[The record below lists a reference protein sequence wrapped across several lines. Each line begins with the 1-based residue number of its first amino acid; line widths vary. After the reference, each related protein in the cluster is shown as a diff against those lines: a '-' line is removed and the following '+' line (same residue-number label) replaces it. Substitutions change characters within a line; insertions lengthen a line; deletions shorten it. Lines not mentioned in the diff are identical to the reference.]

1 MVAAVSSLLERVVA
15 TLCPVVSGLAVVTF
29 VIFSVMAFVAEW
41 ILPHWRA
48 QWTYFE
54 DNLCA
59 DRWECRNYGSFMYL
73 LHTPILLAA
82 VIDVDRREH
91 GPRLR
96 ERYLA
101 VAVLAPEFAHRV
113 VELVDVDAPVG
124 VQMDA
129 HVMRGGQYPIAIAT
143 AIA

>member
-1 MVAAVSSLLERVVA
+1 MSSLLERVVA

-82 VIDVDRREH
+82 VIDVYSKRPASLLKHTPGLAACLAKHVTHKVRRDSPVQSMDRH
-91 GPRLR
+91 NHQ
-96 ERYLA
+96 A
-101 VAVLAPEFAHRV
+101 SDFTA
-113 VELVDVDAPVG
+113 
-124 VQMDA
+124 Q
-129 HVMRGGQYPIAIAT
+129 HV
-143 AIA
+143 

>member
-1 MVAAVSSLLERVVA
+1 
-15 TLCPVVSGLAVVTF
+15 
-29 VIFSVMAFVAEW
+29 MAFVAEW

-82 VIDVDRREH
+82 VIDVYSKRPASLLKHTPGLAACLACLTAYIIILSRR
-91 GPRLR
+91 
-96 ERYLA
+96 
-101 VAVLAPEFAHRV
+101 
-113 VELVDVDAPVG
+113 
-124 VQMDA
+124 
-129 HVMRGGQYPIAIAT
+129 RGM
-143 AIA
+143 

>member
-73 LHTPILLAA
+73 LHTLILLAA
-82 VIDVDRREH
+82 VIDVYSKRPASLLI
-91 GPRLR
+91 GPDFDFIFRA
-96 ERYLA
+96 E
-101 VAVLAPEFAHRV
+101 LAPFF
-113 VELVDVDAPVG
+113 
-124 VQMDA
+124 
-129 HVMRGGQYPIAIAT
+129 
-143 AIA
+143 

>member
-15 TLCPVVSGLAVVTF
+15 TLCPVVSGLAVATF

-82 VIDVDRREH
+82 VIDVYSKRPASLLKHTPGLAACLACLTAYIIILSRR
-91 GPRLR
+91 
-96 ERYLA
+96 
-101 VAVLAPEFAHRV
+101 
-113 VELVDVDAPVG
+113 
-124 VQMDA
+124 
-129 HVMRGGQYPIAIAT
+129 RGM
-143 AIA
+143 

>member
-1 MVAAVSSLLERVVA
+1 MAAVSSLLERVVA

-82 VIDVDRREH
+82 VIDVYSKRPASLLKHTPGLTAYIIILSRRKRDVSVIGCKEEVVI
-91 GPRLR
+91 GLKLQLLCSKR
-96 ERYLA
+96 E
-101 VAVLAPEFAHRV
+101 PSTN
-113 VELVDVDAPVG
+113 D
-124 VQMDA
+124 
-129 HVMRGGQYPIAIAT
+129 
-143 AIA
+143 

>member
-73 LHTPILLAA
+73 LHTLILLAA
-82 VIDVDRREH
+82 VIDVYSKRPASLLKHTPGLAACLACLTAYIIILSRR
-91 GPRLR
+91 
-96 ERYLA
+96 
-101 VAVLAPEFAHRV
+101 
-113 VELVDVDAPVG
+113 
-124 VQMDA
+124 
-129 HVMRGGQYPIAIAT
+129 RGM
-143 AIA
+143 